1 MEKKIGEYY
10 VCLLDDIVIGHT
22 DSEEETNRLIKD
34 VFLLL
39 HANTRSGDY
48 VSTRAVLSTKN
59 EHVDE
64 LNVKMID
71 KFPGEEKVYHNFES
85 IEDDL

>member
-1 MEKKIGEYY
+1 
-10 VCLLDDIVIGHT
+10 VIGHT

-39 HANTRSGDY
+39 HANTTLGDY
-48 VSTRAVLSTKN
+48 MSTHVVLSTKN

-64 LNVKMID
+64 LNMKMID
-71 KFPGEEKVYHNFES
+71 KFQCEEKVYRNFEY